1 MFKSTSETDNRAL
14 LDVIRR
20 MASLAEHREGGT
32 RNHLERVRGYC
43 YVIARGLGLSSQEA
57 EIISLASQLHDIG
70 EVAISDEILSK
81 SGQLTPAEWERVK
94 DHPQQGAEI
103 LKGSPSVIVQAGEI
117 MALTHHERWDGSGYP
132 RGLSGEEIPLSGRI
146 CAVADVF
153 DALTT
158 PRPYKEEVPV
168 DEALELIQ
176 ESSGQLFDP
185 QVVAAFSQRFDEIQ
199 RVRESHL

>member
-20 MASLAEHREGGT
+20 MASLAQYREGGI

-43 YVIARGLGLSSQEA
+43 YVIARGMGLSNQEA
-57 EIISLASQLHDIG
+57 EIISLASQLHDVG
-70 EVAISDEILSK
+70 EAAIPDEVLSK
-81 SGQLTPAEWERVK
+81 SGELSPADWERVK
-94 DHPQQGAEI
+94 MHPARGAE
-103 LKGSPSVIVQAGEI
+103 LLQGSPSVIVQAGEI

-132 RGLSGEEIPLSGRI
+132 RGLSGEDIPLSGRI

-158 PRPYKEEVPV
+158 PRPYKRCRWTR
-168 DEALELIQ
+168 LW
-176 ESSGQLFDP
+176 S
-185 QVVAAFSQRFDEIQ
+185 
-199 RVRESHL
+199 